1 MYSGGKI
8 ILGIV
13 IFLAL
18 ATYPFYGDIGKANV
32 TAEPNLDTPE
42 IAKLGEKKC
51 VESKEFMVAEHMSLL
66 NKWRDLS
73 VRNEATVYV
82 AGDGESYDISLQNT
96 CMKCHSN
103 KKEFCDKCHEY
114 AGVSPYCWDC
124 HLAPKEGK

>member
-1 MYSGGKI
+1 MYNGSRI
-8 ILGIV
+8 IIGIV

-18 ATYPFYGDIGKANV
+18 AAFPFYGDIGKANV
-32 TAEPNLDTPE
+32 TPEPNLDTPE
-42 IAKLGEKKC
+42 IAKLDEKKC
-51 VESKEFMVAEHMSLL
+51 VEPKEFMIAEHMSLL

-73 VRNEATVYV
+73 VRNETTVYV

-103 KKEFCDKCHEY
+103 KKEFCDACHEY
-114 AGVSPYCWDC
+114 SGVKPYCWDC